1 MGHTVCHISIYK
13 FYHIS
18 YSMDQI
24 LHSECNNSIVT
35 ICLSSLIAFT
45 CINNVGRLHI
55 HFTHYKEDNDV
66 SKADEILQDELI
78 KHTKRPSNTLF
89 LMLMIGKL
97 KVLKSW
103 PIPKYILSMFS
114 FQWIF
119 TINSNIL
126 YATIRSK
133 CFSFGNNLIY
143 ILESISSCV
152 TFADSPQANCPT
164 NT

>member
-1 MGHTVCHISIYK
+1 MSHTVCDIPIYK

-24 LHSECNNSIVT
+24 LDSECNYSIVT

-103 PIPKYILSMFS
+103 PIPKYIFSMFS

-133 CFSFGNNLIY
+133 RFSFGNNI
-143 ILESISSCV
+143 INFFKSTSSCV
-152 TFADSPQANCPT
+152 ALADSSQESCST